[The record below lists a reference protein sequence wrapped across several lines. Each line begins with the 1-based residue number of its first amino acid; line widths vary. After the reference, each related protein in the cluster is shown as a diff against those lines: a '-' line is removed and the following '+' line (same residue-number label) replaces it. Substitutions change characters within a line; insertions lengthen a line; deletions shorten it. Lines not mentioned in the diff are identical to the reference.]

1 MAKKAVKPE
10 EAAGVESPAVA
21 PVLLDVSAVLNSKKF
36 CRLVPRFVLAA
47 KLHGKAQVSEDELNQ
62 IVSDYVERR

>member
-10 EAAGVESPAVA
+10 EAAGVESPAIA

-47 KLHGKAQVSEDELNQ
+47 KLYGKAQVSEDELNQ